1 MTTCD
6 QHELADRSEDEGND
20 GSDIA
25 EDEDDEPTPVAT
37 SSNGRK
43 RPTPATVGRRLT
55 SQLRLSS
62 KNSSES
68 LN

>member
-1 MTTCD
+1 VTTFAYYPMTTCD

-25 EDEDDEPTPVAT
+25 EDEDDVPTPVAT

-43 RPTPATVGRRLT
+43 
-55 SQLRLSS
+55 
-62 KNSSES
+62 
-68 LN
+68 